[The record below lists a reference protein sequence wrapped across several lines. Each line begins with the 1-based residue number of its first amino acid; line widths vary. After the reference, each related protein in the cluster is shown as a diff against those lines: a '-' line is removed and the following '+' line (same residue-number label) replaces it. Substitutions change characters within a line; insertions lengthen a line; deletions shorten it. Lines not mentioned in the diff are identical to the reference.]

1 MRKNII
7 AGNWKMHFS
16 SEETKKFLNELVP
29 KVSDAK
35 CEVVV
40 CPPFTSLQVASDIL
54 KNSNIKL
61 GAQNI
66 HFEEKGA
73 FTGEIS
79 ADIRKFLNESDQ
91 MDLALKLN
99 KGESVELNLGEES
112 ILLSKE
118 NLLINMNGL
127 EGYAF
132 SGEGSI
138 GVILDTSIDETLK
151 EEGFVR
157 EIISKIQNL
166 RKEKRFEVSDKIR
179 IYIKNSESLINVIE
193 KYKDN
198 IKKETL
204 TVDILFEENNLNY
217 IDLNINGEILT
228 LDILKI

>member
-1 MRKNII
+1 MNVKEIEFNADISKYVNFDIKPNLPII
-7 AGNWKMHFS
+7 GKAYGKHIP
-16 SEETKKFLNELVP
+16 T
-29 KVSDAK
+29 
-35 CEVVV
+35 
-40 CPPFTSLQVASDIL
+40 
-54 KNSNIKL
+54 
-61 GAQNI
+61 
-66 HFEEKGA
+66 
-73 FTGEIS
+73 
-79 ADIRKFLNESDQ
+79 IRKFLNESDQ